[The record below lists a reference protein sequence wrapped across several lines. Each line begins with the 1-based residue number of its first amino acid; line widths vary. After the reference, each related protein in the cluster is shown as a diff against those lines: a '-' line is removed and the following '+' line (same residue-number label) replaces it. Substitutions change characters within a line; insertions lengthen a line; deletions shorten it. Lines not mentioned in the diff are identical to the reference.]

1 MATTSSPPT
10 RTPVPG
16 GPVAY
21 RRRIRRY
28 GGLMGLVVPAAAMA
42 LALAVYRL
50 SPCDGVACVEN
61 QSSWV
66 LAAMALP
73 TALLWGIPLQT
84 GTGRYAA
91 AAVTSAVVWAL
102 LGHLAGVRA
111 CRRGLST
118 WRTWWGEFVWF
129 MLAVWAGV
137 AMGLLLV
144 RSYAL

>member
-1 MATTSSPPT
+1 
-10 RTPVPG
+10 
-16 GPVAY
+16 
-21 RRRIRRY
+21 
-28 GGLMGLVVPAAAMA
+28 VPAAAMVLA
-42 LALAVYRL
+42 LALYRL

-61 QSSWV
+61 QSSWG

-84 GTGRYAA
+84 GAGRYAA
-91 AAVTSAVVWAL
+91 AAVTSAIVWAL

-111 CRRGLST
+111 SRRSLAT
-118 WRTWWGEFVWF
+118 WRTWWGEYVWF

-137 AMGLLLV
+137 VMGLLLV